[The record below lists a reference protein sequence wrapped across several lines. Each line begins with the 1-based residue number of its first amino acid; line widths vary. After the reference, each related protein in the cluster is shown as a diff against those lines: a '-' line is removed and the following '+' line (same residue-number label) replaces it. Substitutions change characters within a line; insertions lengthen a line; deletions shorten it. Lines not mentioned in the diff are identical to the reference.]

1 MDFFSAQDAARRK
14 TWQLAALFSAAVI
27 TLIVLTNLLLA
38 FAALWIAPST
48 ALSLANYGALESIP
62 WETWAMISTGV
73 IGVVACATVYKFLMV
88 RGGGKTI
95 AESLGGTRLTHATAT
110 DLQSKRLLN
119 IVEEMAIASGTPV
132 PPVYLIPEPSINA
145 FAAGFTLD
153 DAVIGINRGTIDALS
168 RDELQGV
175 VAHEFSHI
183 LNGDMRINLRLIAVL
198 HGILFLG
205 MIGYGILRG
214 GVHVRGGRDRDGL
227 GPLMIVAIGLVIIG
241 YGGTFFGKWIK
252 AAVSRQREYL
262 ADAAA
267 VQFTRNP
274 DGIGG
279 ALKKIGGSTYG
290 SAIAQPAAEE
300 ASHLF
305 FGDVLVRRLGGVFAT
320 HPPLDKRI
328 RAIDPNWDGK
338 FLTSATSAS
347 THAPTPG
354 VAAFAGAPTADSV
367 VASIG
372 ETDAEALDEAQRL
385 MDSMQGELLD
395 AAHDGFT
402 ARALVYAMLIGN
414 GEVAE
419 HQVQHIHAHA
429 EPGVP
434 QSLARLQQAVADRDA
449 VQRITLLELCVPTL
463 KALST
468 AQYERFMD
476 NVRALI
482 KADARIDIFEWVLF
496 QILSKELKAHFET
509 VRPPRVRYKTIAAA
523 ATPVGKVLAA
533 VAAVTHDNEAQRLDA
548 LNVARGQL
556 ELELLSH
563 FPDIE
568 LNDLNRALRELRAL
582 RPLRKP
588 AVLKA
593 ASSIVTAQLAAE
605 PAALL
610 HGVAAALDCPLP
622 LAALTRNDA
631 HG

>member
-62 WETWAMISTGV
+62 WETWAMISAGV
-73 IGVVACATVYKFLMV
+73 IGVVGCATVYKFLMV
-88 RGGGKTI
+88 RGGGRTI

-214 GVHVRGGRDRDGL
+214 GVHIRGGRDRDGL
-227 GPLMIVAIGLVIIG
+227 GPLLIVAFGLVIIG

-300 ASHLF
+300 ASHMF
-305 FGDVLVRRLGGVFAT
+305 FGDVLVRRLGGLFAT
-320 HPPLDKRI
+320 HPPLEKRI
-328 RAIDPNWDGK
+328 RAIDPNWDGR
-338 FLTSATSAS
+338 FPTSTASAATR
-347 THAPTPG
+347 APAPG
-354 VAAFAGAPTADSV
+354 VAGFAGAPTAQSV
-367 VASIG
+367 VESIG
-372 ETDAEALDEAQRL
+372 ETRAEALDDAHRFMER
-385 MDSMQGELLD
+385 MHGELLD
-395 AAHDGFT
+395 AAHDTFT
-402 ARALVYAMLIGN
+402 ARALVYAMLIGD
-414 GEVAE
+414 GAVAGQ
-419 HQVQHIHAHA
+419 QVQHIRAHA

-434 QSLARLQQAVADRDA
+434 ESLARLHQALVGQDA
-449 VQRITLLELCVPTL
+449 IQRITLLELCVPTL
-463 KALST
+463 KALSD
-468 AQYERFMD
+468 AQYRRFMD
-476 NVRALI
+476 NVRTLI
-482 KADARIDIFEWVLF
+482 EADERVEIFEWVLF
-496 QILSKELKAHFET
+496 QVLGKELQAHFET
-509 VRPPRVRYKTIAAA
+509 VRPPRVRYQTIAAA
-523 ATPVGKVLAA
+523 ASPVSKVLAA
-533 VAAVTHDNEAQRLDA
+533 IAAVTHDGAGERLDA
-548 LNVARGQL
+548 LNAARKQL
-556 ELELLSH
+556 GFEPLSH

-588 AVLKA
+588 MVMKA
-593 ASSIVTAQLAAE
+593 ASGIVTAELAPE

-610 HGVAAALDCPLP
+610 HGVAAAMDCPLP
-622 LAALTRNDA
+622 LAALKRKDA